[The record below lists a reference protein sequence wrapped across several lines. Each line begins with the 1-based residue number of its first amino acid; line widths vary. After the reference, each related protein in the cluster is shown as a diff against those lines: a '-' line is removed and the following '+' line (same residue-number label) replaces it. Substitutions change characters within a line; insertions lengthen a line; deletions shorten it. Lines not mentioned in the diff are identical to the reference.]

1 MGSGN
6 ISWIVSINNLCL
18 YVIMTTLEL
27 VLIIILYIVVG
38 ALSVKPILKVMTDG
52 VATRK
57 NTIFAAILVAIYPIF
72 WIVVTLVA
80 VILIVREFYSEG

>member
-1 MGSGN
+1 M
-6 ISWIVSINNLCL
+6 
-18 YVIMTTLEL
+18 IMTSLEL

-38 ALSVKPILKVMTDG
+38 VLSIKPILKVMTDG

-57 NTIFAAILVAIYPIF
+57 NTIFAAVLVAIYPIF

-80 VILIVREFYSEG
+80 VVLIVREFYSED

>member
-6 ISWIVSINNLCL
+6 TSWIVSINNLCL

-80 VILIVREFYSEG
+80 VILIVREFYSED